1 MTFFA
6 FLKIIN
12 QNKIKI
18 IAIAL
23 VVGILSV
30 LIAQFLPA
38 KYDASVALNVIRV
51 NREETGD
58 YQYDGFY
65 AIQASNLFAET
76 IVSWLETPAVVK
88 EIFEQ
93 SGKKDAIASLSDF
106 AGAFKAK
113 KLSSQNI
120 TVKFS
125 SKTEEEAKTLA
136 SSLIS
141 VVEKK
146 SQTSLETS
154 KKEAV
159 FEIKSA
165 DPVIVKRAYDAAIT
179 FFAGLITGLVLG
191 ILWAMGRNYFAQQK
205 IN

>member
-6 FLKIIN
+6 FIKIIN
-12 QNKIKI
+12 RNKIKI

-88 EIFEQ
+88 EIYEQ
-93 SGKKDAIASLSDF
+93 SGKRRYRESLRFCRSF
-106 AGAFKAK
+106 
-113 KLSSQNI
+113 
-120 TVKFS
+120 
-125 SKTEEEAKTLA
+125 
-136 SSLIS
+136 
-141 VVEKK
+141 
-146 SQTSLETS
+146 
-154 KKEAV
+154 
-159 FEIKSA
+159 
-165 DPVIVKRAYDAAIT
+165 
-179 FFAGLITGLVLG
+179 
-191 ILWAMGRNYFAQQK
+191 
-205 IN
+205 

>member
-1 MTFFA
+1 MTLFA

-12 QNKIKI
+12 QNKTKI

-23 VVGILSV
+23 IVGILSV
-30 LIAQFLPA
+30 LIAQFLPT

-51 NREETGD
+51 NREETSD

-88 EIFEQ
+88 EIYEQ
-93 SGKKDAIASLSDF
+93 SGKKGAISGLSSL
-106 AGAFKAK
+106 AGAFKTK

-120 TVKFS
+120 IVKFS

-136 SSLIS
+136 SSLVS
-141 VVEKK
+141 VIEKK
-146 SQTSLETS
+146 AQSSLETS

-159 FEIKSA
+159 FEVKSD
-165 DPVIVKRAYDAAIT
+165 DPVIIKRAYGAAIT
-179 FFAGLITGLVLG
+179 FFAGLITGLAFG
-191 ILWAMGRNYFAQQK
+191 ILRATGKNYFYE
-205 IN
+205 NRN

>member
-6 FLKIIN
+6 FIKIIN

-18 IAIAL
+18 IATALIA
-23 VVGILSV
+23 GILAV

-76 IVSWLETPAVVK
+76 IVSWLQTPAVFK
-88 EIFEQ
+88 EIYEQ
-93 SGKKDAIASLSDF
+93 SGKKDAVSSLSDF
-106 AGAFKAK
+106 AGAFKSK
-113 KLSSQNI
+113 KMSSQNI
-120 TVKFS
+120 VVKFS

-136 SSLIS
+136 LSLAS
-141 VVEKK
+141 VIEKK
-146 SQTSLETS
+146 SRESLETA

-165 DPVIVKRAYDAAIT
+165 DSVIIKRSYDAAMI
-179 FFAGLITGLVLG
+179 FFAGLITGLALGVLRALG
-191 ILWAMGRNYFAQQK
+191 KNYFYE
-205 IN
+205 NRD

>member
-12 QNKIKI
+12 RNKVKI
-18 IAIAL
+18 IAIAMI
-23 VVGILSV
+23 VGILSV
-30 LIAQFLPA
+30 LITKFLPA

-88 EIFEQ
+88 EIYEQ
-93 SGKKDAIASLSDF
+93 SGRKDAVLSLSDF

-125 SKTEEEAKTLA
+125 SKTEEEAKTIA

-146 SQTSLETS
+146 SQVSLETS
-154 KKEAV
+154 EKEAV

-165 DPVIVKRAYDAAIT
+165 DPVIIKRNYDAGIT
-179 FFAGLITGLVLG
+179 FFAGLITGMALG
-191 ILWAMGRNYFAQQK
+191 ILWAAGKNYFYE
-205 IN
+205 NRN

>member
-6 FLKIIN
+6 FIKIIN
-12 QNKIKI
+12 LNKIKI

-23 VVGILSV
+23 VVGISAV
-30 LIAQFLPA
+30 LIAKFLPV

-88 EIFEQ
+88 EIYEQ
-93 SGKKDAIASLSDF
+93 SGKKDAVLSLSDF

-125 SKTEEEAKTLA
+125 SKTEEEAKMLA
-136 SSLIS
+136 SSLVS
-141 VVEKK
+141 VVAKK
-146 SQTSLETS
+146 SQASLETS

-165 DPVIVKRAYDAAIT
+165 DPVIVKRTYDAAIT
-179 FFAGLITGLVLG
+179 FFAGLITGLALG
-191 ILWAMGRNYFAQQK
+191 ILWAAGKNYFYE
-205 IN
+205 NRN

>member
-1 MTFFA
+1 MTFFE
-6 FLKIIN
+6 FIKIISKD
-12 QNKIKI
+12 KIII

-23 VVGILSV
+23 IVGILSV
-30 LIAQFLPA
+30 LIANLLPA
-38 KYDASVALNVIRV
+38 KYDASVALSVIRV
-51 NREETGD
+51 NREETSD

-76 IVSWLETPAVVK
+76 IVSWLETPAVVR
-88 EIFEQ
+88 EIYEQ
-93 SGKKDAIASLSDF
+93 SGKKDAVASLSDF

-136 SSLIS
+136 SSLVS

-154 KKEAV
+154 KKESV

-179 FFAGLITGLVLG
+179 FFAGLITGLALG
-191 ILWAMGRNYFAQQK
+191 ILWAMGKNYFYE
-205 IN
+205 NRN

>member
-12 QNKIKI
+12 QNKVKI
-18 IAIAL
+18 IAIAMI
-23 VVGILSV
+23 VGILSV
-30 LIAQFLPA
+30 LITKFLPA

-88 EIFEQ
+88 EIYEQ
-93 SGKKDAIASLSDF
+93 SGRKDAVLSLSDF

-125 SKTEEEAKTLA
+125 SKTEEEAKTIA
-136 SSLIS
+136 SSLVS

-146 SQTSLETS
+146 SQASLETS
-154 KKEAV
+154 EKEAV

-165 DPVIVKRAYDAAIT
+165 DPVIIKRNYDAGIT
-179 FFAGLITGLVLG
+179 FFAGLITGLALG
-191 ILWAMGRNYFAQQK
+191 ILWAAGRNYFYE
-205 IN
+205 NRN

>member
-12 QNKIKI
+12 QNKFKI

-23 VVGILSV
+23 IVGVLSA
-30 LIAQFLPA
+30 LIMQIMPV

-51 NREETGD
+51 NREETVD

-88 EIFEQ
+88 EIYEQ
-93 SGKKDAIASLSDF
+93 SGKKSTVASLSDF

-125 SKTEEEAKTLA
+125 SKTEEEARTLA
-136 SSLIS
+136 SSLVS
-141 VVEKK
+141 VIEKK
-146 SQTSLETS
+146 SQASLETS
-154 KKEAV
+154 KKESV

-165 DPVIVKRAYDAAIT
+165 DPVIVKRIYGAAIT
-179 FFAGLITGLVLG
+179 FFAGLITGLALG
-191 ILWAMGRNYFAQQK
+191 ILWATGKNYFYE
-205 IN
+205 NRD

>member
-12 QNKIKI
+12 QYKIKI

-23 VVGILSV
+23 IVGILAV
-30 LIAQFLPA
+30 LIAEFLPA

-51 NREETGD
+51 NREETSD

-88 EIFEQ
+88 DIYEQ
-93 SGKKDAIASLSDF
+93 SGKKGAISGLSSLC
-106 AGAFKAK
+106 GAFKTK

-125 SKTEEEAKTLA
+125 SKTEEEAKMLA
-136 SSLIS
+136 SSLVS

-146 SQTSLETS
+146 SQMSLETA

-159 FEIKSA
+159 FEVKSA
-165 DPVIVKRAYDAAIT
+165 DPVIIKRAYGAAIT
-179 FFAGLITGLVLG
+179 FFAGLITGLVFG
-191 ILWAMGRNYFAQQK
+191 ILWATGKNYFYE
-205 IN
+205 NRN